1 MKKSLLTGAA
11 LTAVLALPVAANAQT
26 TAPSPT
32 PPSRSDTAPGQ
43 NRPPATTDAPGKS
56 ESAPGQN
63 RPPAT
68 TTAPGRSESAPGQ
81 TRGDTTTTQPGSKP
95 SPAGRS
101 ETAPGQNRPPANTA
115 APGKSESA
123 PGQNRPPATTAAP
136 GKSESAPGQTRPDA
150 AAKPGSA
157 TGTTAGSTTGPATSN
172 KPGTT
177 DTDRSTASTRGGEG
191 GVNVNLDAEK
201 RTRVTEAFS
210 KANVKPLTN
219 VNFSIAVG
227 TTINQ
232 RVDFRPLPAE
242 IVQIVPEFR
251 GYQYIVVRDEIV
263 IVEPK
268 TRRIVYVLD
277 RSGRP
282 RGASLT
288 ITPQH
293 RTLLKQK
300 LVDGPRMTRSIKIED
315 GMIVPP
321 DVELRP
327 IDNVVVT
334 EVPEI
339 RPYRYFLVE
348 NQVVLVEPESR
359 RVVEIIR

>member
-1 MKKSLLTGAA
+1 MKNSLFTGAA
-11 LTAVLALPVAANAQT
+11 LAAVLALPVVAIAQT

-43 NRPPATTDAPGKS
+43 YRPPATTDAPGKS

-63 RPPAT
+63 RPPTT
-68 TTAPGRSESAPGQ
+68 TTAPSRSEPAPGQ
-81 TRGDTTTTQPGSKP
+81 TRGDTTNTQPGSKP
-95 SPAGRS
+95 TPAGRS
-101 ETAPGQNRPPANTA
+101 EMAPGQNRPPANTA

-136 GKSESAPGQTRPDA
+136 GKSESAPGQTRPDE
-150 AAKPGSA
+150 AAKPSSS
-157 TGTTAGSTTGPATSN
+157 TGTPTGSTGATTGKS
-172 KPGTT
+172 GTT
-177 DTDRSTASTRGGEG
+177 DTDRSTASTRGGGG

-201 RTRVTEAFS
+201 RTRVTEAFT
-210 KANVKPLTN
+210 KANVKPLSN
-219 VNFSIAVG
+219 VNFSITVG

-232 RVDFRPLPAE
+232 RVDFRPLPIE

-251 GYQYIVVRDEIV
+251 GYQYIMVRDEIV

-277 RSGRP
+277 RNGRP

-293 RTLLKQK
+293 RTLLKQR

-339 RPYRYFLVE
+339 RPYRYFVVE